1 MDKIEGLIISHVQNE
16 ACSYQFEYCK
26 RPTYV
31 VLGPWMVSVLK
42 ESMKNLLHYTNGT
55 DKEVH
60 TLCGLIIIESVKVK
74 DLSEIEV
81 Y

>member
-1 MDKIEGLIISHVQNE
+1 MDKIEGLIINYVQEE
-16 ACSYQFEYCK
+16 ACVYQFEYCK
-26 RPTYV
+26 RPNYV

-42 ESMKNLLHYTNGT
+42 ESMRNLLHYTNGV
-55 DKEVH
+55 DKEAH

-74 DLSEIEV
+74 DLSDIEV